1 MKKST
6 QLLMGLLL
14 LAGLTFPSCQ
24 EAPKK
29 EETASVPAPESTQP
43 AIDPALDPM
52 KVEAPLMTN
61 KFGDTLGI
69 QMYEV
74 AIKPGDTVLLHAHP
88 DYTLYVA
95 EGGTIRITPK
105 DGEAQVVEFKTGSGM
120 ISPAGIHAGKNIG
133 TTTIRLVA
141 TNIYRARP

>member
-6 QLLMGLLL
+6 LLLMVVLLL
-14 LAGLTFPSCQ
+14 TGLTFPSCQ

-29 EETASVPAPESTQP
+29 EEMAAPPAPESAQS
-43 AIDPALDPM
+43 AVDPALDPI
-52 KVEAPLMTN
+52 KVEAPYITSI
-61 KFGDTLGI
+61 FGDTLGV

-74 AIKPGDTVLLHAHP
+74 VFKPGDSILLHSHP

-105 DGEAQVVEFKTGSGM
+105 DGAAQVVEFKTGSGF

-133 TTTIRLVA
+133 TNNIRLVA